1 MVQEFLAL
9 IFFPNYFS
17 PCLALFFFRTTKN
30 KKKVFYIPLLDII
43 QHQGSGNSFRGAKG
57 SPIGPVLFKFCPSVG
72 DGAT

>member
-1 MVQEFLAL
+1 MVKEFIAL
-9 IFFPNYFS
+9 IFLPNHFP
-17 PCLALFFFRTTKN
+17 PCMALFFFQTTKN
-30 KKKVFYIPLLDII
+30 KKVLYIPLLDIF